1 MAPQHPLADR
11 DRWRLKERLVG
22 DASTRTYTR
31 LDDRQGRSW
40 ILSEYPAESRA
51 FLGRDLEVLS
61 WLAGRGVRVPAVV
74 DHDLEAG
81 WSLLED
87 LGRDDAAQLLRTA
100 STEQQWQ
107 LLEASLGPL
116 VTLARIDPAQLPH
129 WNPSLDGA
137 RLRWELAGFE
147 LWFVRHWRGLNPEPW
162 LAEWLDGLAQ
172 EISGHPK
179 RICHRD
185 YHLNNLFLLAGGEV
199 GVIDVQDILVGPDT
213 YDAVS
218 LLAER
223 DTPRLI
229 DPALRL
235 DWLER
240 WAESTGATSGWRQRW
255 PVVRLQRALKV
266 LGTFARLS
274 IARSPGYRQWMESLA
289 TELMAD
295 SDLLQLPGKL
305 RPFLL
310 D

>member
-1 MAPQHPLADR
+1 MVPQHPLADR
-11 DRWRLKERLVG
+11 DRWRRIERLAG
-22 DASTRTYTR
+22 DASTRGYAR
-31 LDDRQGRSW
+31 LEDRQGRSW
-40 ILSEYPAESRA
+40 ILSEYPGESRLI
-51 FLGRDLEVLS
+51 LGRDLEVLS
-61 WLAGRGVRVPAVV
+61 WLAGLGLRVPAVF

-87 LGRDDAAQLLRTA
+87 LGRDDAAQVLQTA
-100 STEQQWQ
+100 SADQQWQ
-107 LLEASLGPL
+107 LLEASLAPL
-116 VTLARIDPAQLPH
+116 VTLARIDPAQLPP
-129 WNPSLDGA
+129 WNPPLDGD

-147 LWFVRHWRGLNPEPW
+147 LWFVRHWRGRNPEAW
-162 LAEWLDGLAQ
+162 LADWLDGLAQ
-172 EISGHPK
+172 EISGHPR

-229 DPALRL
+229 DGTLRL

-240 WAESTGATSGWRQRW
+240 WAESTEATSGWRQRW

-274 IARSPGYRQWMESLA
+274 VAGNPSYRQWMESLA

-295 SDLLQLPGKL
+295 SDLLQLPGQL
-305 RPFLL
+305 RPILV